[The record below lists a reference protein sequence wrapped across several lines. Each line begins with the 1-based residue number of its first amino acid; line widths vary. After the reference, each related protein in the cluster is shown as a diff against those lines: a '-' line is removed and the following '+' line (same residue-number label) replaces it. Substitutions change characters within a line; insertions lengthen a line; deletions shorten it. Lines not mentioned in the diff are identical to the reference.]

1 MVTPG
6 CCATRGGS
14 RVSWRGNRAMM
25 DKVLAIFFMAALIV
39 FMGVVVVYINEPALW
54 IIVSAVLVMGVYDF
68 YTELRSSE

>member
-1 MVTPG
+1 
-6 CCATRGGS
+6 
-14 RVSWRGNRAMM
+14 MM